1 MSAEA
6 TGTTQE
12 ISIAENVRELLNPV
26 SQESPLGK
34 DAALD
39 QLYFVL
45 DMEIGKISPNYG
57 VCIDLASS
65 ILREKSKD
73 LRVASWLCFA
83 WYRIEKISGFVN
95 GLIMIR
101 ELLKQYGPALFPA
114 SPVYKSKA
122 LQVLNSAR
130 FVKLLEQEV
139 VNRDNAGV
147 FLEAAKA
154 FEQLSA
160 EVQRQIPQLAPEFK
174 DLGRVLAAHAAS
186 ADRILTQPPSKEAPR
201 PTKDVSK
208 IPPEKTGRE
217 TGPQEKITGPGKD
230 EKKPPAAA
238 VPSAKDFQVA
248 SEKDALV
255 AFKKALKF
263 FFQEEKEDSKKF
275 EPYLYGISR
284 SLVWG
289 KLILPSGE
297 EGVTQESSPDS
308 SIMNTLQ
315 GWHANRDGDKLIPA
329 VELNFLDEDSH
340 FKWWLTAQR
349 YVVLALEQ
357 KGGSA
362 AKAAEEIKF
371 HLARL
376 LMRFPQ
382 LPRLKFNSRVP
393 FADDE
398 TLKWIDEDVKASLS
412 QEKSA
417 AAFLPPILG
426 EDYEPINQEY
436 MKACA
441 ELPQKFEENLQMM
454 EHGLA
459 GESRRKGQ
467 FLRLLNIAN
476 YYFQARQSSLAK
488 VRLSQLMKKVEDYQ
502 LAEWEPALCT
512 AVWEAAYIVNRKLI
526 ESEKDKEVA
535 AVLEKE
541 QKDLFSKIG
550 NYNGVLALKL
560 ASLNSKKGER

>member
-1 MSAEA
+1 
-6 TGTTQE
+6 
-12 ISIAENVRELLNPV
+12 
-26 SQESPLGK
+26 LGK

-39 QLYFVL
+39 ELYFVL
-45 DMEIGKISPNYG
+45 DMEIGKISPNYQ
-57 VCIDLASS
+57 VCIDLASG

-73 LRVASWLCFA
+73 LRVAGWLCFA
-83 WYRIEKISGFVN
+83 WYRTDKIPGFIN
-95 GLIMIR
+95 GLNLIR
-101 ELLKQYGPALFPA
+101 ELLKKYGAGLFPTN
-114 SPVYKSKA
+114 PVYKVKA
-122 LQVLNSAR
+122 LQTLNSAR

-139 VNRDNAGV
+139 INSDQAGL

-154 FEQLSA
+154 FEQFSA
-160 EVQRQIPQLAPEFK
+160 EIRSQIPQPDLELK

-186 ADRILTQPPSKEAPR
+186 ASQILTQPPSKEAP
-201 PTKDVSK
+201 
-208 IPPEKTGRE
+208 PPAKAAQKVPPPKTDRE
-217 TGPQEKITGPGKD
+217 TGPQEKTAGPGKE
-230 EKKPPAAA
+230 EKKIPGAAGL
-238 VPSAKDFQVA
+238 SSKDFQVA

-275 EPYLYGISR
+275 EPFLYGISR

-289 KLILPSGE
+289 KLILTSGE

-308 SIMNTLQ
+308 AIMNTLQ
-315 GWHANRDGDKLIPA
+315 GWQTNRDWDKLIPA
-329 VELNFLDEDSH
+329 VELNFLDDDSH
-340 FKWWLTAQR
+340 FKCWLTGQR
-349 YVVLALEQ
+349 YVVRALEQ

-382 LPRLKFNSRVP
+382 MPGLKFNNRAP

-398 TLKWIDEDVKASLS
+398 TLKWIDEDVKTSLGQDKNGASL
-412 QEKSA
+412 
-417 AAFLPPILG
+417 LPPILG

-436 MKACA
+436 LKACA
-441 ELPQKFEENLQMM
+441 ELPQKFEENLQLM
-454 EHGLA
+454 ERGLA

-476 YYFQARQSSLAK
+476 YYFRAKQSSLAK
-488 VRLSQLMKKVEDYQ
+488 VRLSHLLKKVEEYQ

-526 ESEKDKEVA
+526 DSERDKEVA
-535 AVLEKE
+535 AALERE

-560 ASLNSKKGER
+560 ASLISKKGEK